1 MTCGARNLLEEYL
14 MPVLSS
20 YSKAVKLHFG
30 GEEYCPLR
38 QSQPFGSGH
47 NVRWQKDG
55 GDKGF
60 W

>member
-1 MTCGARNLLEEYL
+1 